1 MPLLVV
7 VVVCNALPLF
17 PTSRISNKQLID
29 SRVQIVRNAISMQAT
44 TTITTITAITAI
56 MAAGSRQQAINVYTC
71 VLAANVCLFI

>member
-44 TTITTITAITAI
+44 TTITAI
-56 MAAGSRQQAINVYTC
+56 MATGSRQQAINVYTC